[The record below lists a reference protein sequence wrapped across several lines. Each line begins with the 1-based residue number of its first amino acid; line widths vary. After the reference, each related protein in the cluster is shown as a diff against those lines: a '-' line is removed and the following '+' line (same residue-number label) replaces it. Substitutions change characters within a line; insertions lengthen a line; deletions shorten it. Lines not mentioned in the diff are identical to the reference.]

1 MSTIYDYIGQLFIG
15 HTYHFTCDCIASI
28 DVEGTVIDYEVRNPE
43 IVLVVQTKNMKIIRI
58 GTNHPNLHVEQIS

>member
-1 MSTIYDYIGQLFIG
+1 MSTIYDYIGQQFIG
-15 HTYHFTCDCIASI
+15 HTYHFTCNCIASI